1 MLAWDH
7 CPLQANG
14 AVAFDEGLAHI
25 LTRFTGEGG
34 KRNRRKCRIH
44 IELKKSPVHGHY
56 QDERHYCDEQPSN
69 ERDRPQRDGLKEAAV
84 LDGRYHFSR

>member
-1 MLAWDH
+1 MQDR
-7 CPLQANG
+7 QYDNRTFKQYG

-34 KRNRRKCRIH
+34 KRNGCKCRIH

-56 QDERHYCDEQPSN
+56 QDERHYGDEQPSD
-69 ERDRPQRDGLKEAAV
+69 ERDSP
-84 LDGRYHFSR
+84 